1 MTPQSRRRLIPFIVF
16 VAAASV
22 LLVIIFGS
30 KRAQEK
36 EKPLKPQETSVA
48 EGDNTEKIS
57 VGVDSQ
63 TKQDTT
69 PKINTPNLAVNEE
82 TTKEIAPFEV
92 LSVLSHDE
100 PANPVV
106 LGALDEIELWQLEVC
121 FTRVGAGI
129 SSIQFSNIFE
139 TVDGKLAWNQYRKYG
154 GTKPSID
161 ELYLLTSEEVGHTK
175 NRSVLGA
182 FQININD
189 QRIALNSAQ
198 SWELVT
204 KTENSVTFVATVIDA
219 KQNKIASINRTWTLN
234 NQYGLHLEQSI
245 QNLTSQ
251 DIVVKWMQYGPP
263 SLTVDRSRYMDRR
276 RFRFGW
282 ELDDE
287 YDPDHAAPIQS
298 NDFVLEFGDVT
309 KENDQ
314 TIWPTS
320 DTIED
325 GFKLSWFA
333 STNRYFAL
341 AVFPNI
347 NKYGEGDRVFTNKV
361 EKITSNVEGADEQQ
375 LVFTGLWSPETR
387 IAGGGLYDV
396 SMGVYAGP
404 LKRSVL
410 DNKEPYIALNMR
422 DLVLYQMSSMCA
434 ICTFQWLA
442 DFLAVVLTTLDHYV
456 VFDWGLAIILLVL
469 IVRSILHPITKKS
482 QINMQRFGKVMQ
494 KLKPEID
501 KLKKKYPNDPKR
513 VQQEQMALM
522 QKYGV
527 NPFQMLGCLPMFLQ
541 MPIWVALYALLYFM
555 FDIRQEPAFF
565 GVFQLIGD
573 WPFLADLSS
582 ADHFF
587 GKFSEPKQFLFW
599 NVTGINI
606 LPILMGGIF
615 FVQQKYMSPQSMAT
629 SPEQESQ
636 QKIMRVMMVVLFP
649 VMLYSAPSGLTLYIL
664 TSSFVGILESRRIRK
679 HIDDIPIEPKSA
691 KGPKTSRRKSKDKQ
705 GRAWSDAMD
714 ARRKK
719 VQNKAKKRSYKKRD

>member
-16 VAAASV
+16 ALAASV

-30 KRAQEK
+30 KRAEEK
-36 EKPLKPQETSVA
+36 EALLKSQEASVVEQTVTEDKPAEVVPKKEQNTPLKDSVSVTQETKKDA
-48 EGDNTEKIS
+48 T
-57 VGVDSQ
+57 
-63 TKQDTT
+63 
-69 PKINTPNLAVNEE
+69 
-82 TTKEIAPFEV
+82 EIAPFEV
-92 LSVLSHDE
+92 LSVLSHDVNSS
-100 PANPVV
+100 PII
-106 LGALDEIELWQLEVC
+106 LGALDDIESWQMEVH
-121 FTRVGAGI
+121 FTHVGAGI
-129 SSIQFSNIFE
+129 SSIRFSNIFE
-139 TVDGKLAWNQYRKYG
+139 TVDGKLAWKHYRKDG
-154 GTKPSID
+154 GTQPPID
-161 ELYLLTSEEVGHTK
+161 DLYLLTSEENALSNNK
-175 NRSVLGA
+175 SVLCA
-182 FQININD
+182 FQLSIND
-189 QRIALNSAQ
+189 QKLPLNSAQ
-198 SWELVT
+198 NWELVSKT
-204 KTENSVTFVATVIDA
+204 KNSVTFIATVIDA
-219 KQNKIASINRTWTLN
+219 KQNKIASVNRTWTLN
-234 NQYGLHLEQSI
+234 NQYGLHLEQSV

-251 DIVVKWMQYGPP
+251 DIVVRWLQYGPP

-282 ELDDE
+282 ELSDE
-287 YDPDHAAPIQS
+287 FDPGQAAPIQS
-298 NDFVLEFGDVT
+298 NDFFLEFTDVT
-309 KENDQ
+309 KEHEL
-314 TIWPTS
+314 TIWPT
-320 DTIED
+320 DETIED

-347 NKYGEGDRVFTNKV
+347 NNEGEGNRVFTNKV
-361 EKITSNVEGADEQQ
+361 EKITSSVEGVDEEQ
-375 LVFTGLWSPETR
+375 LVFTGLWGPETR
-387 IAGGGLYDV
+387 IAGSGLYDI

-410 DNKEPYIALNMR
+410 DTQEPYIALNMR

-442 DFLAVVLTTLDHYV
+442 DFLAVVLTTLDQYV
-456 VFDWGLAIILLVL
+456 VFDWGIAIVLLVL
-469 IVRSILHPITKKS
+469 IVRGILHPITKKS

-501 KLKKKYPNDPKR
+501 KLKKKFPDDPKR
-513 VQQEQMALM
+513 VQREQMALM

-565 GVFQLIGD
+565 GVFQLIGE

-599 NVTGINI
+599 NITGINI
-606 LPILMGGIF
+606 LPILMGAIF

-664 TSSFVGILESRRIRK
+664 TSSSVGILESRRIRK
-679 HIDDIPIEPKSA
+679 HIENIPIEPKPEGEPS
-691 KGPKTSRRKSKDKQ
+691 TSRRKIKDKQ

-719 VQNKAKKRSYKKRD
+719 VQNKAKKRTFKKRD